1 MSISA
6 IDQPGRS
13 HIQRDLKHVVRD
25 VRHQVKSEIKELRAG
40 SDEDAEKT
48 AAVRVAYAEFRDEV
62 QSAFNDAGRGG
73 SFDAAAVPEGLRQ
86 AMISFTDKLRTLN
99 GTVESPLPTMPVDD
113 PAKDPTD
120 TSLTA
125 LNIAPGTLLD
135 VTA

>member
-13 HIQRDLKHVVRD
+13 HIQRDLKHLVRD
-25 VRHQVKSEIKELRAG
+25 VRHEVKAEIKELRAG
-40 SDEDAEKT
+40 GEENAEKI
-48 AAVRVAYAEFRDEV
+48 AAVRTAYAEFRDEV
-62 QSAFNDAGRGG
+62 QGAFKDAGRGG
-73 SFDAAAVPEGLRQ
+73 SFEAAAVPEGLRQ

-120 TSLTA
+120 TSLSA
-125 LNIAPGTLLD
+125 LDIPPGTLLD
-135 VTA
+135 VSA